1 MKRLHEWGGTPSRRS
16 QKLRKQVRKMLTAG
30 NTPAAILH
38 EIRTSDCSRTEQDR
52 LLRELGISIS
62 LSEM

>member
-52 LLRELGISIS
+52 LLKELHMEVK
-62 LSEM
+62 LL

>member
-1 MKRLHEWGGTPSRRS
+1 MKRLHEWGGAPPRRS

-30 NTPAAILH
+30 YTPAAILH

-52 LLRELGISIS
+52 LLKELHMEVK
-62 LSEM
+62 LL

>member
-1 MKRLHEWGGTPSRRS
+1 MKRLYKWGGTPSRRS

-30 NTPAAILH
+30 YTPAAIFH

>member
-52 LLRELGISIS
+52 LLKELHMEVHM
-62 LSEM
+62 L

>member
-1 MKRLHEWGGTPSRRS
+1 MKRLPEWGGTPSRRS

-30 NTPAAILH
+30 YTPA

>member
-30 NTPAAILH
+30 YTPAAILH

-52 LLRELGISIS
+52 LLKELHMEVK
-62 LSEM
+62 LL